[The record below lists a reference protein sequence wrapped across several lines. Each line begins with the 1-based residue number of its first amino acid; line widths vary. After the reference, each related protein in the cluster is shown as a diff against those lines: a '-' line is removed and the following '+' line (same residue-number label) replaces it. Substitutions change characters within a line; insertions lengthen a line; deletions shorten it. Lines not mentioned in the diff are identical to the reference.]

1 MESEKTDSGVCSIS
15 LALLGSHLDPQKVT
29 ETLGMEPDKS
39 WRKGDRASND
49 PAIVRE
55 RRSGLWK
62 VTITPSID
70 ELTPRFIDLL
80 NRFSKFQAFSD
91 MIPEV
96 EEAKLWI
103 LVFGRAEAVNLVE
116 IEMSTPV
123 LALMAKLGVEFYMN
137 VGLGIED

>member
-1 MESEKTDSGVCSIS
+1 
-15 LALLGSHLDPQKVT
+15 
-29 ETLGMEPDKS
+29 
-39 WRKGDRASND
+39 
-49 PAIVRE
+49 
-55 RRSGLWK
+55 
-62 VTITPSID
+62 
-70 ELTPRFIDLL
+70 
-80 NRFSKFQAFSD
+80 

>member
-1 MESEKTDSGVCSIS
+1 MDSEKTRSGICSIS
-15 LALLGSHLDPQKVT
+15 LTLLGNHLDPHKVT

-39 WRKGDRASND
+39 WRKGDRASKD
-49 PAIVRE
+49 PAILCE
-55 RRSGLWK
+55 RKSGIWE
-62 VTITPSID
+62 VTITPPID
-70 ELTPRFIDLL
+70 ELTPRLIDLL
-80 NRFSKFQAFSD
+80 TTFNKFEAFSD

-96 EEAKLWI
+96 EQAKLWI

-116 IEMSTPV
+116 IEMCKPV